1 MASDSLAT
9 TAPASST
16 LLTGNGEVELDRI
29 TETREAAS
37 ASLPFKIQFTI
48 AAILTFLDQ
57 TWIELGSK
65 SDRNREKKVEKVSIH
80 YSCRPASLRVVKT
93 HNSHECATPHAEQHA
108 QTHTHRRGLTYL
120 TRAGLPSKTHRL
132 CFSSSSQRHT
142 RSTWTICSTSAGS
155 LLGQMLSRIILPRY
169 PPPPPPQ
176 SLATTPTRFP
186 T

>member
-65 SDRNREKKVEKVSIH
+65 SDRNREKRSRK
-80 YSCRPASLRVVKT
+80 CRSTIRVGRPVCESSKLTTVTSVQRRTPSNT
-93 HNSHECATPHAEQHA
+93 HRH
-108 QTHTHRRGLTYL
+108 THTAVASH
-120 TRAGLPSKTHRL
+120 
-132 CFSSSSQRHT
+132 
-142 RSTWTICSTSAGS
+142 I
-155 LLGQMLSRIILPRY
+155 
-169 PPPPPPQ
+169 
-176 SLATTPTRFP
+176 
-186 T
+186 